1 MASFTDQIS
10 TFNPY
15 VSKAPLIE
23 AMVTVGTQKQ
33 QQYDQGVQKIQGYV
47 DSIAGMD
54 VVNDADKKYLQSK
67 LNDLGSKLRTV
78 AAGDFSNQQLVNSVG
93 GMATQVIKD
102 PTVQNAVYS
111 TANYRKELAKLQK
124 DVEEGKSSPANI
136 DNFNKK
142 ANSWLSSDKPG
153 QKFSAG
159 YIPYF
164 DVQKFAKETFDS
176 IKPDGFTTEMVYET
190 DANGNIKVDKS
201 GKPIYSPVMK
211 RLEQEGRF
219 PEKVKQTI
227 EQIFSDS
234 RVGQQ
239 LGISG
244 EYEYKNYSPDMLA
257 QKVNAQK
264 ENIIAKYDDDI
275 NELALKKGTGKDVQA
290 QIDQLELKKNNIRSQ
305 YNDIMSVA
313 QDNPDAIRSLLYK
326 DDIKSRFTT
335 MFGEM
340 KTKETSMNNPGWDA
354 NFKLL
359 QEANTQSRWAQDRA
373 WDVKKFNVGLS
384 EKEKD
389 RQLQLIIAQMRGKKG
404 KGVDTNGDG
413 LPDDFGAGGG
423 FEQADMPGN
432 IDLIASFES
441 DFTNAAD
448 NLTNASDNFIWSAAI
463 SKVPG
468 NQTKL
473 DGMMKQGISRDQA
486 IKNLI
491 DNTATANKETPENFR
506 ARWGDKSTVAYNTM
520 TAQEKRNNPDV
531 QDAYYLYSAS
541 KRNFDMLNT
550 VKGKV
555 DEVTGNILGKD
566 VNKAKITEGIKSVG
580 GLVDGK
586 AVVLTPDDFY
596 DIALYLK
603 GNASSVGF
611 INDKGA
617 RDQARKAEARMDAK
631 GKKELLDLALL
642 QYGEDAGIITNTIRS
657 AKALGNF
664 ALNAKSFPFT
674 NPGKSAFLGID
685 LSQVNKIYDKLGD
698 DYAGILKTKADVVK
712 GYYNVQPNLKAGLLN
727 GDAGDDKVMVN
738 DLIRYAG
745 NYNTSGKNLSPD
757 FKSFASNVG
766 KKDVTFEAQVITGP
780 GSKPLVE
787 VVAYG
792 GDDNKRL
799 GGMIISDNE
808 AKGIGINP
816 STLYEPKEV
825 TNVRTYLNANGDQT
839 SKGDPKEKSTYIQG
853 DSYLK
858 TPDFINLKGSGY
870 DAAANIIYKNGLYYS
885 NIYGSDGRR
894 SGVMT
899 MPGSPNLQAVL
910 QNLTN
915 NVNAQWIEALLTEQ

>member
-1 MASFTDQIS
+1 MASFTDQIQ

-54 VVNDADKKYLQSK
+54 VANDADKKYLQSK
-67 LNDLGSKLRTV
+67 LNDLGSKLKTV

-93 GMATQVIKD
+93 GMATQIIKD

-111 TANYRKELAKLQK
+111 TANYRKELSRLQK
-124 DVEEGKSSPANI
+124 DIEEGKSSPANVEF
-136 DNFNKK
+136 FNKR
-142 ANSWLSSDKPG
+142 ANSWLSSEKAG
-153 QKFSAG
+153 EKFSG
-159 YIPYF
+159 SYIPYF

-176 IKPDGFTTEMVYET
+176 VKPDGFTIDQVYET
-190 DANGNIKVDKS
+190 DTNGNIKLDK
-201 GKPIYSPVMK
+201 GGRPIYSPVMK
-211 RLEQEGRF
+211 RMEQEGRF
-219 PEKVKQTI
+219 PEKVRQTI
-227 EQIFSDS
+227 DQIFSDA

-239 LGISG
+239 LDISG
-244 EYEYKNYSPDMLA
+244 QYEYKNYSPELLA
-257 QKVNAQK
+257 QKVNLQK
-264 ENIIAKYDDDI
+264 EDIIAKYDNQI
-275 NELALKKGTGKDVQA
+275 NELALQKGTGKDVQA

-305 YNDIMSVA
+305 YDDIVSVA
-313 QDNPDAIRSLLYK
+313 KDNPDAIRSLLYK
-326 DDIKSRFTT
+326 DDVKNRFTT

-340 KTKETSMNNPGWDA
+340 KTKETSMSNPGWDA
-354 NFKLL
+354 NFKLQ

-373 WDVKKFNVGLS
+373 WDVKKFNIGLG

-389 RQLQLIIAQMRGKKG
+389 RQLQILLSQMKGTKG
-404 KGVDTNGDG
+404 KGIDTNGDG
-413 LPDDFGAGGG
+413 IPDDFGAGAG

-432 IDLIASFES
+432 IDLIARFES
-441 DFTNAAD
+441 DLTNAAD
-448 NLTNASDNFIWSAAI
+448 NFTNSSDNFIWSSVL

-473 DGMMKQGISRDQA
+473 DGMMKQGIDKDQA

-491 DNTATANKETPENFR
+491 DNTAATNKETPETFR
-506 ARWGDKSTVAYNTM
+506 ARWGDKSTVAYNNM
-520 TAQEKRNNPDV
+520 TAQQKRNNPDV

-566 VNKAKITEGIKSVG
+566 VNKSKVIEGIRSVG
-580 GLVDGK
+580 GLVGDK
-586 AVVLTPDDFY
+586 SVVVTPEDFY
-596 DIALYLK
+596 DIAIYLK
-603 GNASSVGF
+603 GNSSSVGF
-611 INDKGA
+611 LNDKGA
-617 RDQARKAEARMDAK
+617 RDAAKKAEARMDQK
-631 GKKELLDLALL
+631 GKKELLSLALL
-642 QYGEDAGIITNTIRS
+642 EYGDAPDLVTGITRS
-657 AKALGNF
+657 AKMYGNIAKRTLTGGPLGALP
-664 ALNAKSFPFT
+664 K
-674 NPGKSAFLGID
+674 ID
-685 LSQVNKIYDKLGD
+685 LSQVNKIVDKLGD

-712 GYYNVQPNLKAGLLN
+712 GYYNVQPNLKAGLLT
-727 GDAGDDKVMVN
+727 GDAGDDKMMV
-738 DLIRYAG
+738 DKLTRYAA
-745 NYNTSGKNLSPD
+745 NYNTAGKNLSSD
-757 FKSFASNVG
+757 FSGFSSNVG
-766 KKDVTFEAQVITGP
+766 KKDVTYEAQVITGP

-792 GDDNKRL
+792 GDDNTRLGSMIVADDEAKRL
-799 GGMIISDNE
+799 GV
-808 AKGIGINP
+808 NP

-825 TNVRTYLNANGDQT
+825 TNLRTYMNSNGDQT
-839 SKGDPKEKSTYIQG
+839 SKGDPKEKATYIQG

-858 TPDFINLKGSGY
+858 TPDFINLKGTGY
-870 DAAANIIYKNGLYYS
+870 NAAANIVYKNGLYYS
-885 NIYGSDGRR
+885 NIFGSDGRR